1 MELLNPRMSRS
12 YPYVPVG
19 GANSPPTNS
28 AATMPISGLGGL
40 PATGYAA
47 SDSAPAQSPVPTP
60 STALMT
66 QPSAPTDSSMPAAS
80 SPAPTSMQ
88 GTSPT
93 ANPQAAAQHAQSFG
107 RGDDS
112 VLIHMTPNEVNS
124 LRGLAQRFGGDLTTN
139 PSTGLPE
146 AGWLG
151 RLLPTLLGGLL
162 NFALPGV
169 GSAIGSA
176 LGGIGSAAGTGLL
189 VGAGTGIV
197 TGDIGKGLMAGLQAF
212 GGASLGGALKGGVS
226 NVAGQTA
233 NTAATG
239 HAGQAVGQVAGQAA
253 GQTAGQ
259 VAGQAVGQG
268 AAHIGQQAAQ
278 GLASPGLL
286 SRFGAAAQQGLPGGI
301 IGKVAPIMAAQGL
314 LGGVAGAMTPSGVKD
329 PQSGTIDNSYQGP
342 YKYEARPAT
351 FAPSTQDILSSS
363 KERDYFA
370 NDQPGVLN
378 MQGQMVQPGSGTA
391 PGTPIVQKVN
401 NPKPKKGDPMYSFTT
416 VPYMQDPN
424 APQDVMMQYAKG
436 GVVNMD
442 EGGFVI
448 PARAVAEAGN
458 GFTDAGF
465 ERFAKLGGM
474 PIRGKGDGVSDDIP
488 ARIGDQEARVAAGE
502 VYMPPQAVRR
512 AGGAKKLYSL
522 INQAHKQRKR
532 GENSPIAKGLGAL

>member
-1 MELLNPRMSRS
+1 MELMNPRMSRS

-19 GANSPPTNS
+19 GGNTPPTNS

-40 PATGYAA
+40 PPTNFAA
-47 SDSAPAQSPVPTP
+47 PTSAAPAPAQGPTPTP
-60 STALMT
+60 STALAV
-66 QPSAPTDSSMPAAS
+66 QPNAPAAS
-80 SPAPTSMQ
+80 GASATPRPTPAPLQ
-88 GTSPT
+88 GVNPG
-93 ANPQAAAQHAQSFG
+93 ADPQAAAQHVQSFG

-139 PSTGLPE
+139 PNTGLPE

-151 RLLPTLLGGLL
+151 RLLPTLLGGVLS
-162 NFALPGV
+162 FIPGV
-169 GSAIGSA
+169 GPLA
-176 LGGIGSAAGTGLL
+176 AAGI
-189 VGAGTGIV
+189 VGAGTGAV

-212 GGASLGGALKGGVS
+212 GGASLGSALGAGNVLGGAS

-233 NTAATG
+233 GTTAAATG
-239 HAGQAVGQVAGQAA
+239 HAGQAVGQAAGQAA

-259 VAGQAVGQG
+259 VAGQAIGQG
-268 AAHIGQQAAQ
+268 AAHVGQQAAQ

-286 SRFGAAAQQGLPGGI
+286 SKFGTAARQGLPGGI
-301 IGKVAPIMAAQGL
+301 IGKAAPIMAAQGL
-314 LGGVAGAMTPSGVKD
+314 LSGVAGAMTPGVRD
-329 PQSGTIDNSYQGP
+329 QQTGAIDNSYQGP
-342 YKYEARPAT
+342 YKFEERPAT

-378 MQGQMVQPGSGTA
+378 MQGQMVQPGSNTA
-391 PGTPIVQKVN
+391 PGTAIVQKVN
-401 NPKPKKGDPMYSFTT
+401 NPKPKKGQPMYSFTT

-465 ERFAKLGGM
+465 ERFAKLGGV

-532 GENSPIAKGLGAL
+532 GENSPVAKGLGAL